1 MCLRKLG
8 CHFPRWRCHI
18 HRFVGKLHRGL
29 FYLISHC
36 IVERGLFLTGI
47 LLTQCARLRKAL
59 PNAFSKWL
67 PSCKM
72 AAKVCARSG
81 PATATLPQAGGP
93 SPPSPLPAATPERP
107 PYTTATQK
115 GRGKKNPNAR
125 LGTDS
130 LAGVVMVSSRHS
142 SSHRVLLVSHAWQ
155 KAIQGKTWGENTT
168 VKPQGRFLYLTECA
182 PNNSL
187 ERGWW
192 VGEGRVDRAILS
204 KSFLTEIEEP

>member
-81 PATATLPQAGGP
+81 PATATLPRAGGP

-115 GRGKKNPNAR
+115 GRGKKTQMHDLAPTPWQEWLWCHPDIQVVTVYYLFHMLGRRRFRGKREVKTPLSNHRAVFSTWPN
-125 LGTDS
+125 
-130 LAGVVMVSSRHS
+130 VH
-142 SSHRVLLVSHAWQ
+142 Q
-155 KAIQGKTWGENTT
+155 I
-168 VKPQGRFLYLTECA
+168 
-182 PNNSL
+182 
-187 ERGWW
+187 
-192 VGEGRVDRAILS
+192 IL
-204 KSFLTEIEEP
+204 